1 VKTHPIV
8 LLSCLFVV
16 ACQSS
21 QPAPVEDSPPAV
33 STANVT
39 FSGGH
44 GAGCDDAVV
53 VHATNESEGI
63 RAEYEWIGREYPG
76 FQRGGQGLGDCK
88 TAVDVI
94 DITTR
99 EGEQKKIF
107 FDISSFLGKW

>member
-1 VKTHPIV
+1 MKTYPIV
-8 LLSCLFVV
+8 LPLFLFVV

-21 QPAPVEDSPPAV
+21 RPPQIEEPPPAV

-39 FSGGH
+39 FSGGQ

-53 VHATNESEGI
+53 VHATNESEGV
-63 RAEYEWIGREYPG
+63 RAEYEWIRRQYPG
-76 FQRGGQGLGDCK
+76 SRTGSQGLGSCK

-99 EGEQKKIF
+99 EGEKKQIY
-107 FDISSFLGKW
+107 FDISSFFGKY